1 LAKKSARLLARL
13 SQVPDPVWM
22 GLILLIALAL
32 RLYRLGEQ
40 SLWFDETHSWFQTTL
55 PLRDCLKD
63 IAPYPPLY
71 YILLRPIALIGRS
84 EFGLRFSSVAAGVL
98 GVAIAYQAGRLLE
111 GRRLGLL
118 AALLCALNPFHLW
131 YSQELRYYAAEYF
144 LSTVILYLFLRL
156 LDGKRGYGVFALT
169 SAVAYLTQ
177 YFTLLLP
184 IAQFV
189 YFVATLRRSYR
200 LFRWWVVSQA
210 TAGILLGGWMLTWIG
225 RGQLMLGIG
234 WIPRP
239 AAASPLLTLLNL
251 GFVYNETWS
260 MSIVAGAALGGAA
273 LISGLLV
280 KRRRLVLLLWLL
292 APPLFTLLVYW
303 LLNRSFYVDRF
314 LIPSLSP
321 LLLLV
326 ARGVLRLRPRWLQTG
341 LAIGLVAISLVR
353 VGHVYWDPT
362 LARQDVRAA
371 IRQIESNLQPG
382 DRLVIRSPDT
392 IIKIYYYA
400 SNWSTWDWTS
410 VLSQPEAD
418 PWPSIGKGA
427 KRLWL
432 YIDNP
437 HTPAHA
443 PTFNDAFDPFREG
456 EPSTVAWLAA
466 HRQDVVGE
474 WYFTGVAI
482 LLVQLPP

>member
-1 LAKKSARLLARL
+1 M
-13 SQVPDPVWM
+13 PDPVWM

-32 RLYRLGEQ
+32 RLYQLGEQ

-71 YILLRPIALIGRS
+71 YILMRPVALIGRS
-84 EFGLRFSSVAAGVL
+84 EFWLRFSSVATGVV
-98 GVAIAYQAGRLLE
+98 GVAITYRAGRQLE

-131 YSQELRYYAAEYF
+131 YSQEFRYYALEYLLGT
-144 LSTVILYLFLRL
+144 LSLYLFLRL
-156 LDGKRGYGVFALT
+156 LDGKRGWGIFALT
-169 SAVAYLTQ
+169 SAAAYLTH

-184 IAQFV
+184 IAEFV
-189 YFVATLRRSYR
+189 YFVITLRRNYR

-210 TAGILLGGWMLTWIG
+210 AAGVLLGAWVLTWIG
-225 RGQLMLGIG
+225 RDQLMLGIG
-234 WIPRP
+234 WIPNP
-239 AAASPLLTLLNL
+239 TAASPLLTLLNL
-251 GFVYNETWS
+251 GFLYNEAWS
-260 MSIVAGAALGGAA
+260 VSLVAGAVLGGVG

-280 KRRRLVLLLWLL
+280 KHRRLILFLWLMV
-292 APPLFTLLVYW
+292 PVLFTLLVYW

-314 LIPSLSP
+314 LIISLSP

-326 ARGVLRLRPRWLQTG
+326 AQGVLRLRPRWLQTG

-362 LARQDVRAA
+362 IARQDVQAA
-371 IRQIESNLQPG
+371 VRQIESNLQPG
-382 DRLVIRSPDT
+382 DRLVISSPDT
-392 IIKIYYYA
+392 IIKIYYHA
-400 SNWSTWDWTS
+400 SNWSALDWTF
-410 VLSQPEAD
+410 VLSRPEAD
-418 PWPSIGKGA
+418 PWPSIGRGA

-437 HTPAHA
+437 HTPMHA

-482 LLVQLPP
+482 LLVELSP